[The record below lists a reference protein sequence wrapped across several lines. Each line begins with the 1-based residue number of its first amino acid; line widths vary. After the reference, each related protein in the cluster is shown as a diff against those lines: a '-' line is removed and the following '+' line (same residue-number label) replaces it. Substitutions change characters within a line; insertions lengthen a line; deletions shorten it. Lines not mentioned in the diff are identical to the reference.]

1 MGILVLLTIAGPG
14 GIAARGHIK
23 ELQSTLTQ
31 VFFFF
36 LARPLPCPW
45 CDQLSPRSKP
55 QSLSFPFLEYLL
67 REKNVL
73 YETVLLRVAAAS
85 AGHPDCLI
93 LMQTHSFGG

>member
-1 MGILVLLTIAGPG
+1 MLLTIAAPG

-31 VFFFF
+31 VFAGSPLLMVRPASAEEQAPNRYLSLFWNTCS
-36 LARPLPCPW
+36 AR
-45 CDQLSPRSKP
+45 K
-55 QSLSFPFLEYLL
+55 
-67 REKNVL
+67 KVL

-93 LMQTHSFGG
+93 LMQTSSFGG